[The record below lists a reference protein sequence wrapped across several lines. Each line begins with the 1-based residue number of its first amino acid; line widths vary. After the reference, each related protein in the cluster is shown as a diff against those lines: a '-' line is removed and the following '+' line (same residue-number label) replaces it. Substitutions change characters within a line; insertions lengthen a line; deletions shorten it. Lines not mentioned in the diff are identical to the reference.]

1 MQKVVIRSG
10 NVITMSGTFDA
21 GDTFGATINGVEIS
35 ITATATT
42 DAYTDD
48 FSGLSAQ
55 LAAQINSDTTLNG
68 TVLAVDNKDGSV
80 TITQGSHPVIQGA
93 ETTLAKTQQ
102 TGLAFSQANTANVT
116 LNLKDGTS
124 HVDNEVNAVIL
135 ELEDGTETRILGV
148 TTGTGGDAALDAMKL
163 AFDSMT
169 TDQKNGFTMSA
180 ATGNNAVDIT
190 RNDGKNFKIKQLTP
204 RI

>member
-1 MQKVVIRSG
+1 MDISG

-21 GDTFGATINGVEIS
+21 NDTFAATINGVEIS
-35 ITATATT
+35 ITATAS

-102 TGLAFSQANTANVT
+102 TGLAFSQAAAKNVA
-116 LNLKDGTS
+116 LNLGDGTS
-124 HVDNEVNAVIL
+124 HVDDEVNAVIL

-148 TTGTGGDAALDAMKL
+148 NTDTDGDAALRAMKL
-163 AFDSMT
+163 AFDGMT
-169 TDQKNGFTMSA
+169 TDQKERFHHGSDFQQQ
-180 ATGNNAVDIT
+180 
-190 RNDGKNFKIKQLTP
+190 RL
-204 RI
+204 